1 MSTLF
6 EPSMAANS
14 PPRSDGLPH
23 SLSSNI
29 GKKKRGGRQLRQ
41 VVLSPELKF
50 CIRQFAVEVGMP
62 RLMEPTGFRDFRGW
76 LERVSGP
83 TAADAWSKL
92 VQSMIEETASDR
104 YRILFIKEEVVREI
118 VRAIV
123 VPRPGESAKL
133 VSTNCGRQCARPRS
147 GNTLMTILERILI
160 EKGIVSAN
168 EIEAFMRDRSTPHAF
183 MYRDMQHQQQNPARL
198 TPPPPNASYP
208 SQHRNMSLDA
218 ITSAPEQRVSQSLRY
233 PFSDTHHRPSLDSPF
248 RSSSELLF
256 RPGPATALRSLDSLP
271 FGRRDHRTSVSG
283 PDGSSTS
290 SQLRV
295 SRSPQGS
302 SSRLHFGG
310 SERSGS
316 PRVNPIRNSSR
327 SHPDRL
333 PSFQELEESL
343 DKRGS

>member
-1 MSTLF
+1 MSRLF
-6 EPSMAANS
+6 EPTMASNS
-14 PPRSDGLPH
+14 PPHSNGLPH

-50 CIRQFAVEVGMP
+50 SIRQFAQEVGMP

-83 TAADAWSKL
+83 TAANAWSKL
-92 VQSMIEETASDR
+92 VEAMIEETGSDR

-168 EIEAFMRDRSTPHAF
+168 DIEIFMRDRSAPHTY
-183 MYRDMQHQQQNPARL
+183 MYRGDYQQHNPVR
-198 TPPPPNASYP
+198 ASASSSPYSP
-208 SQHRNMSLDA
+208 GHRNMSLEA
-218 ITSAPEQRVSQSLRY
+218 ITSSPEPRVSEPLRY
-233 PFSDTHHRPSLDSPF
+233 SFPDVHRQGLDSHF
-248 RSSSELLF
+248 RPDPEASF
-256 RPGPATALRSLDSLP
+256 RPGLGATLRPLDTIHI
-271 FGRRDHRTSVSG
+271 RG
-283 PDGSSTS
+283 PDQGASLRGPEGSLRGPEGSS
-290 SQLRV
+290 
-295 SRSPQGS
+295 P
-302 SSRLHFGG
+302 SSRLQIVNPPSSRLQFGG
-310 SERSGS
+310 SGGSGS
-316 PRVNPIRNSSR
+316 SRVNPIQQSTGNRQ
-327 SHPDRL
+327 DRL

-343 DKRGS
+343 DKRNP